1 MPFVHDDQVDLPTD
15 RIHVTN
21 FAPPMICLIAATDR
35 IANDALRQSGCVD
48 AECAMTANDYIQRK
62 PSYESDIN
70 EDKLSW
76 LLFRT
81 IQSYAEIETTVVEKK
96 SKQ

>member
-1 MPFVHDDQVDLPTD
+1 
-15 RIHVTN
+15 
-21 FAPPMICLIAATDR
+21 MICLIAATDR